1 MPFLTDARAPT
12 AGAAVPRGA
21 ARLSAAEP
29 SNARPHP
36 ARPAPVQRVTMADS
50 PAAAERGGATERSA
64 ALWRSVALSYAYVAL
79 WIALSGTVIMYNKY
93 ILAYSGFA
101 YPVAL
106 TMWCA
111 PRRARTRRTRGA
123 DRTCR
128 NLFACSR
135 ARVCPTLRRHMFFCS
150 VLAVGLVKSGRVAAC
165 EMMLTETYLKAIVP
179 IGACY
184 AATLWVG
191 NAAYLYLSVSFI
203 QMLKALMPVA
213 VFSAGCLFGT
223 NRFDWATMAN
233 MLLVTAGVAVASY
246 GELAFDAT
254 GVAYQLVAIALE
266 SVRLV
271 LVQILLQS
279 RGLKLNPITT
289 LYYVAP
295 CCLAFLT
302 VPFFS
307 IEYARLAADANVVI
321 NPAVFLSNAL
331 AAFGLNMAV
340 FLLIGKTSAL
350 TMNIAGVAKDW
361 MLIGLSVA
369 VFRSAISQLNL
380 LGYMVA
386 FTGVCWYNFQ
396 KLRAMQKPDS
406 PRAAGAKAG
415 GAKGAAAAAADKLLK
430 AALVGEAEKQ
440 QRD

>member
-1 MPFLTDARAPT
+1 MKT
-12 AGAAVPRGA
+12 A
-21 ARLSAAEP
+21 
-29 SNARPHP
+29 
-36 ARPAPVQRVTMADS
+36 
-50 PAAAERGGATERSA
+50 
-64 ALWRSVALSYAYVAL
+64 
-79 WIALSGTVIMYNKY
+79 
-93 ILAYSGFA
+93 
-101 YPVAL
+101 
-106 TMWCA
+106 
-111 PRRARTRRTRGA
+111 
-123 DRTCR
+123 
-128 NLFACSR
+128 
-135 ARVCPTLRRHMFFCS
+135 
-150 VLAVGLVKSGRVAAC
+150 
-165 EMMLTETYLKAIVP
+165 
-179 IGACY
+179 
-184 AATLWVG
+184 G

-213 VFSAGCLFGT
+213 VFSVGCLFGT
-223 NRFDWATMAN
+223 NRFEWRTMAN

-254 GVAYQLVAIALE
+254 GVAYQLAAIALE

-279 RGLKLNPITT
+279 RGLKLNPVTT

-307 IEYARLAADANVVI
+307 IEYARLAADADVVI

-386 FTGVCWYNFQ
+386 FAGVCWYNFQ

-406 PRAAGAKAG
+406 PRAKAG
-415 GAKGAAAAAADKLLK
+415 GAKGAAAASTDNLLK

>member
-1 MPFLTDARAPT
+1 
-12 AGAAVPRGA
+12 
-21 ARLSAAEP
+21 
-29 SNARPHP
+29 
-36 ARPAPVQRVTMADS
+36 
-50 PAAAERGGATERSA
+50 
-64 ALWRSVALSYAYVAL
+64 
-79 WIALSGTVIMYNKY
+79 
-93 ILAYSGFA
+93 
-101 YPVAL
+101 
-106 TMWCA
+106 MW
-111 PRRARTRRTRGA
+111 
-123 DRTCR
+123 
-128 NLFACSR
+128 
-135 ARVCPTLRRHMFFCS
+135 HMFFCS
-150 VLAVGLVKSGRVAAC
+150 ALAVGLVKSGKVQAID
-165 EMMLTETYLKAIVP
+165 MSTETYVRAIVP

-184 AATLWVG
+184 AFTLWVG
-191 NAAYLYLSVSFI
+191 NAAYMYLSVSFI

-213 VFSAGCLFGT
+213 VFAVGCSFGT
-223 NRFDWATMAN
+223 DRFDWATMAN
-233 MLLVTAGVAVASY
+233 LLVVTAGVAIASA
-246 GELAFDAT
+246 GELNFNLT
-254 GVAYQLVAIALE
+254 GVACQLASICAE

-321 NPAVFLSNAL
+321 NLAVFLSNAL

-386 FTGVCWYNFQ
+386 FAGVCWYNFQ
-396 KLRAMQKPDS
+396 KLCAMQKPDS
-406 PRAAGAKAG
+406 PRAGGAKAG
-415 GAKGAAAAAADKLLK
+415 GAKGAAAASADNLLK